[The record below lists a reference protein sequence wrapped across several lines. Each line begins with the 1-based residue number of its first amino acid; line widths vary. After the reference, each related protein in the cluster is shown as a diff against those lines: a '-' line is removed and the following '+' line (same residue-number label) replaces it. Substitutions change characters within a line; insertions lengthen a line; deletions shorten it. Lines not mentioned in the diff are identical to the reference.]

1 MILKNLKNLKK
12 NKNFFEIVQYVQS
25 FFIFYAILRNINN
38 FKRIAGGDMA
48 ARLTDRKKK
57 KIIADYVQ
65 FGNYNAVG
73 KMNGVSGNTVKK
85 VVKENSDIARKCE
98 QKKEENTTDILEYME
113 RQKSDVCEV
122 LKICL
127 AELKKPEKY
136 EETKPQQIAT
146 TMAIL
151 IDKYTANV
159 GASITD
165 EHSEDELSKSLREL
179 GEGLKSD
186 D

>member
-1 MILKNLKNLKK
+1 
-12 NKNFFEIVQYVQS
+12 
-25 FFIFYAILRNINN
+25 
-38 FKRIAGGDMA
+38 MA

-65 FGNYNAVG
+65 LGSYNAAA
-73 KMNGVSGNTVKK
+73 KKNGVSHQTVKR
-85 VVKENSDIARKCE
+85 VVLESPEMSKKLQ
-98 QKKEENTTDILEYME
+98 QKKEENTADVLAYME
-113 RQKSDVCEV
+113 SQKDDVCAV

-127 AELKKPEKY
+127 DELKKPDKY
-136 EETKPQQIAT
+136 LKVQPQQIAT

-151 IDKYTANV
+151 IDKYTANS
-159 GASITD
+159 GANIAD
-165 EHSEDELSKSLREL
+165 ERSEDELSKSLREL